1 MTNET
6 LHTLETRRSCRAY
19 KPEQITKEELEAVL
33 RAGTFAPSAMN
44 RQSAKIVVVQDA
56 ETRAQLTRM
65 NAAVMGNT
73 GDPMYGA
80 PTILVVLAD
89 ANARCGVQDGSLVM
103 GNLMNAAAAI
113 GLGSC
118 WINRAKEEFE
128 TEEGKALG
136 RDILAT
142 CERLAR
148 GEGRGRLYCEVH
160 TKCLPVL
167 QFFKTKGYRVL
178 GPAEAEAAGI
188 PMQLTTLEKML

>member
-128 TEEGKALG
+128 TEEGKALLKKWGIEGAISVWATAFWATRQRNPGPPPPASRIISYTHKEHYETRLQAG
-136 RDILAT
+136 R
-142 CERLAR
+142 
-148 GEGRGRLYCEVH
+148 
-160 TKCLPVL
+160 
-167 QFFKTKGYRVL
+167 KGQIHSR
-178 GPAEAEAAGI
+178 
-188 PMQLTTLEKML
+188 QR